1 MISVQRVPV
10 LRICHAFH
18 TVPNISLLVVCK
30 MLPIEFALKL
40 ELAKFELFVRRK
52 SIPLGITT
60 FFPEGLDY
68 PVNIWSLH
76 ASKHV
81 SVLF

>member
-1 MISVQRVPV
+1 
-10 LRICHAFH
+10 
-18 TVPNISLLVVCK
+18 